1 MDSNKETYTV
11 LLVEDDASMFRVLE
25 AQLKIGGYKVLKACN
40 GQEGLEVAR
49 EKLPDLVLSDIMM
62 PVMDGFDLCRNLKLN
77 PKTWHIPVILL
88 SAKAD
93 RTSIIHSYSVGAV
106 RHLTKP
112 MKKEELFRAIDQR
125 LKYADKARQLLA
137 RKARELEG
145 ELGRIGIFKIIDLFS
160 IGGWSGYIELHSHAG
175 QKGTIYM
182 EDGLIDKCCLNGQFS
197 PYNLFVL
204 LSWEKGTFRA
214 HRR

>member
-1 MDSNKETYTV
+1 MEEYTV
-11 LLVEDDASMFRVLE
+11 LLVEDDPSMSRVLE
-25 AQLKIGGYKVLKACN
+25 TQLKLSGYKVLKACN

-49 EKLPDLVLSDIMM
+49 DKLPDLVLSDIMM
-62 PVMDGFDLCRNLKLN
+62 PIMDGYDLCRNLKRH
-77 PKTWHIPVILL
+77 PDTWHIPVILL

-93 RTSIIHSYSVGAV
+93 RSSIIHSYSVGAV

-112 MKKEELFRAIDQR
+112 MKREELFRAIDQR
-125 LKYADKARQLLA
+125 LKYAEKARQLLA
-137 RKARELEG
+137 RKANELEG

-160 IGGWSGYIELHSHAG
+160 IGCWSGYIELHSDTGH
-175 QKGTIYM
+175 KGTIYM
-182 EDGLIDKCCLNGQFS
+182 EDGVIDKCWLDGQFS

-204 LSWEKGTFRA
+204 LSWEKGMFKA